1 MRNIHTIRLV
11 NARALAKDFPTKT
24 AFAERL
30 GKEPTQVSRFMG
42 KNPTKRIGDLIA
54 EQIEIAF
61 GKPKGWLDI
70 DHTSNNIDEQ
80 SWAINEIEKQK
91 PENVPLISWVQ
102 AGSWSEAVDN
112 YQPGDADSHYPCPE
126 KHSANTFALT
136 VVGESMYPD
145 FIPGEI
151 IYVDPEVQASSGSCV
166 VIRQNGDTEATFK
179 QLMLDGSKKYLKA
192 LNPNWPTPIIE
203 MLPDAVICG
212 VVIGSYRK
220 RN

>member
-11 NARALAKDFPTKT
+11 NAKALAKDFSTKT
-24 AFAERL
+24 AFAEKL

-54 EQIEIAF
+54 EQIETAF

-70 DHTSNNIDEQ
+70 DHTSNYIDEQ
-80 SWAINEIEKQK
+80 SWAIDEINQRKFKE
-91 PENVPLISWVQ
+91 VPLISWVR
-102 AGSWSEAVDN
+102 AGSWSEAIDN
-112 YQPGDADSHYPCPE
+112 FQPGDADGYYPCPE
-126 KHSANTFALT
+126 KHSRSTFALK

-145 FIPGEI
+145 YIPGEI
-151 IYVDPEVQASSGSCV
+151 IYVDPEVEAGSGSCV
-166 VIRQNGDTEATFK
+166 VVQQNGDSETTFK
-179 QLMLDGSKKYLKA
+179 QLMLDGSTKYLKA

-203 MLPDAVICG
+203 MLPDATICG